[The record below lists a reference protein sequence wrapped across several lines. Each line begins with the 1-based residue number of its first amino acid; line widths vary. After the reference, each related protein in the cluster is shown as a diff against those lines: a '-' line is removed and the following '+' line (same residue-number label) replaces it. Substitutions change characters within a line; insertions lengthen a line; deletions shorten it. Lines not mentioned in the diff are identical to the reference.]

1 MSITKLIENAWSRL
15 QPRQRDILAG
25 RFGVGEYD
33 QQQTLAALGEQYG
46 ITRERVRQIEASALA
61 SLRDILAEVPD
72 AKALQ
77 DKVRKIAKEHGGI
90 ASVEQVLAGLKGE
103 VKDLSANALQ
113 LVIRAMNALHYHDGD
128 DRLQAAY
135 AVDTATFKTAVDH
148 VTAWIKQLEQKKD
161 EVVSSDTYRA
171 LMNAFA
177 KERGIMVRHLEQ
189 FASLSK
195 KLVTNAYGQTGLKHW
210 TEVNPRTVRD
220 QIYLILRKHAVP
232 LHFEEIATAINK
244 SKISAR
250 PALSATVH
258 NELIKDD
265 RFVLVGRGKYALAEA
280 GYTPG
285 TAREVVHRILSTTG
299 PLDANQVIEA
309 VQKERLFK
317 PNTILVNLQNRQH
330 FTRNTDGTYQ
340 VREA

>member
-1 MSITKLIENAWSRL
+1 MSITKLIENAWAHL

-33 QQQTLAALGEQYG
+33 EQQTLAALGERYS
-46 ITRERVRQIEASALA
+46 ITRERVRQIEAAALIALRESLSGSA
-61 SLRDILAEVPD
+61 D

-77 DKVRKIAKEHGGI
+77 DKVRKAVKDHAGV

-113 LVIRAMNALHYHDGD
+113 LVIRAMNTLHYHDGD
-128 DRLQAAY
+128 DRFVAAY
-135 AVDTATFKTAVDH
+135 ALDHAAFKGMTDH
-148 VTAWIKQLEQKKD
+148 VAAWIKLLEHKK
-161 EVVSSDTYRA
+161 EHVLASNAYKA
-171 LMNAFA
+171 LQNAFA
-177 KERGIMVRHLEQ
+177 KERQITVRALEQ
-189 FASLSK
+189 YASLSK
-195 KLVTNAYGQTGLKHW
+195 KLVTNAFGQTGLVHW

-220 QIYLILRKHAVP
+220 QIYLILRKHEVP

-244 SKISAR
+244 SGIAAR

-258 NELIKDD
+258 NELIKDE

-285 TAREVVHRILSTTG
+285 TAREVVHRILKRQG
-299 PLDANQVIEA
+299 PLGANDVIEA

-330 FTRNTDGTYQ
+330 FTRNADGTYQ

>member
-1 MSITKLIENAWSRL
+1 MSIMKLIESAWSHL

-33 QQQTLAALGEQYG
+33 EQQTLAALGERYG
-46 ITRERVRQIEASALA
+46 ITRERVRQIEAAALA
-61 SLRDILAEVPD
+61 SLRDALSDSAE

-77 DKVRKIAKEHGGI
+77 EKVRKIVKEHGGL
-90 ASVEQVLAGLKGE
+90 ASVEQVLGALKGE

-113 LVIRAMNALHYHDGD
+113 LVIRAMNTLYYHDGD
-128 DRLQAAY
+128 DSLAAAY
-135 AVDTATFKTAVDH
+135 ASDKATYKGIVETLA
-148 VTAWIKQLEQKKD
+148 AWIKLLEQKKE
-161 EVVSSDTYRA
+161 EVVSSNAYRS
-171 LMNAFA
+171 LMTAFA
-177 KERGIMVRHLEQ
+177 KERQVQLRHLEQ
-189 FASLSK
+189 FATLSK
-195 KLVTNAYGQTGLKHW
+195 KIVTNAYGQAGLAHW

-220 QIYLILRKHAVP
+220 QIYLILRKHTVP

-244 SKISAR
+244 SGVSAR

-258 NELIKDD
+258 NELIKDE

-280 GYTPG
+280 GYVPG
-285 TAREVVHRILSTTG
+285 TAREVVHRILSKKG
-299 PLDANQVIEA
+299 PMDATRVIEA

-330 FTRNTDGTYQ
+330 FMRNSDGTYQ